1 MTDLADWL
9 KEKYGKDY
17 KVNNRRLPKSLMT
30 IAGWF
35 SSKASKLG
43 AKWGLEQI
51 FDTSG
56 TTNVLGIKFTPLK
69 QSVQEMGDTLI

>member
-9 KEKYGKDY
+9 NEKYGQDY
-17 KVNNRRLPKSLMT
+17 KVTQWRLPKFLVTM
-30 IAGWF
+30 AGWF
-35 SSKASKLG
+35 SSRVSRFG
-43 AKWGLEQI
+43 AKWGLEQT